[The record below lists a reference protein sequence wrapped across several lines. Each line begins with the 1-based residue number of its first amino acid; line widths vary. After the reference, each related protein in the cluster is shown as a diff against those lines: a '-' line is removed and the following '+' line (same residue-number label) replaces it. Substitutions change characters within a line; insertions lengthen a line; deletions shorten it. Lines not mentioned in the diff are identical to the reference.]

1 MKATGR
7 SHSGTALSVRLGG
20 LSEPPRTRDCRA
32 ECARDEC
39 SGSARGRSRTVY

>member
-1 MKATGR
+1 MKATGW
-7 SHSGTALSVRLGG
+7 SHTGAALSVRLGG

-32 ECARDEC
+32 ECARDEH